1 MSIPSLFLTQQGRRA
16 ADIEQVLTAACAL
29 RDPCVPKTP
38 RFFLQNPLLPGF
50 GLSFGFSTFYISLII
65 LFPLSALLL
74 YVSDMSWAQ
83 YWRAISDP
91 RVVQSYKV
99 TLSGAFYS
107 TIAALLIG
115 LLLAWIITRYDFP
128 GRRLVDA
135 LVDLPFALP
144 TSVAGLTLA
153 TLLAPGGWLGQWL
166 EPLGIKVA
174 YAYPG
179 ILIAMVFTSLP
190 FVVRTVQP
198 VLQDLG
204 RDYEEA
210 ASTLGANRLQTFF
223 YVVLPTLTPALV
235 TGASQSFIRS
245 LGEFGAVIMIAGNIP
260 FKTEVSSLMI
270 FVRLQEFN
278 HNAAAAIASVILL
291 ASLVLLFSLQVLQ
304 GRLFKWQRQGK

>member
-1 MSIPSLFLTQQGRRA
+1 M
-16 ADIEQVLTAACAL
+16 
-29 RDPCVPKTP
+29 PKTP

-99 TLSGAFYS
+99 TISGAFYA
-107 TIAALLIG
+107 TIATVLIG
-115 LLLAWIITRYDFP
+115 MLLAWIITRYDFP

-166 EPLGIKVA
+166 APMGIKLA